1 MKKNTNHQEIN
12 DMNSSFELLLVK
24 DQGNFWEVI
33 GITYSNAMLVEP
45 NCATLR
51 ATLFAI
57 EDCKKALS
65 EGKKITVSKKTEF
78 SEVQPKDLV
87 IETLDELSRY
97 KQMAI
102 NEVAARMHQALFA
115 VNVIDLMDYLN
126 NYIALLNAGYYITD
140 ANREDKYFEVIE
152 ASQEC
157 EEPEALK
164 DDATFEQEQEY
175 IEKKQKYDNAQF
187 NLNTLEK
194 YLNSYDKLAN
204 IKHISDF
211 LTETRK
217 KIEDANSIEEI
228 NDIVQI
234 YKSNLVNYKMLK

>member
-1 MKKNTNHQEIN
+1 MDH
-12 DMNSSFELLLVK
+12 DFELLLVK
-24 DQGNFWEVI
+24 DNGNFWEVI

-45 NCATLR
+45 DCATLR

-87 IETLDELSRY
+87 IEVVDELSRH

-126 NYIALLNAGYYITD
+126 NYVTLLNAGYYITD

-228 NDIVQI
+228 NDIMQV
-234 YKSNLVNYKMLK
+234 YSSNLANYKMVK

>member
-1 MKKNTNHQEIN
+1 MDH
-12 DMNSSFELLLVK
+12 DFELLLVK
-24 DQGNFWEVI
+24 DNGNFWEVI

-45 NCATLR
+45 DCATLR

-87 IETLDELSRY
+87 IEVVDELSRH

-126 NYIALLNAGYYITD
+126 NYVVLLNAGYYITD

-228 NDIVQI
+228 NDIMQI
-234 YKSNLVNYKMLK
+234 YNSNLVNYKMLK

>member
-1 MKKNTNHQEIN
+1 MDHN
-12 DMNSSFELLLVK
+12 FELLLAK
-24 DQGNFWEVI
+24 DQGNYFEVI

-45 NCATLR
+45 DCSTLR

-57 EDCKKALS
+57 EDCKKALA

-87 IETLDELSRY
+87 IETLDELSRH

-126 NYIALLNAGYYITD
+126 NYVTLLNAGYYITD

-204 IKHISDF
+204 IKHITDF

-217 KIEDANSIEEI
+217 KIEEASTIEDVQQII
-228 NDIVQI
+228 NV
-234 YKSNLVNYKMLK
+234 YKTNLSNYKMVK

>member
-1 MKKNTNHQEIN
+1 MDHN
-12 DMNSSFELLLVK
+12 FELLLAK
-24 DQGNFWEVI
+24 DQGNYFEVI

-45 NCATLR
+45 DCSTLR

-57 EDCKKALS
+57 EECKKALA
-65 EGKKITVSKKTEF
+65 EGKKITISKIQEY

-87 IETLDELSRY
+87 IEAVDELSRH

-102 NEVAARMHQALFA
+102 NEVAERMHQALFA

-126 NYIALLNAGYYITD
+126 NYVALLNAGYYITD

-157 EEPEALK
+157 EEPAALK
-164 DDATFEQEQEY
+164 EDATFEQEQEY
-175 IEKKQKYDNAQF
+175 IEKKQKYDNAQS

-194 YLNSYDKLAN
+194 YLNSYDKLSILKN
-204 IKHISDF
+204 NTSF
-211 LTETRK
+211 LVDTRTK
-217 KIEDANSIEEI
+217 LEGAQTIEEV
-228 NDIVQI
+228 NDIMKV
-234 YKSNLVNYKMLK
+234 YKSNLANYKMVK

>member
-1 MKKNTNHQEIN
+1 MDHN
-12 DMNSSFELLLVK
+12 FELLLAK
-24 DQGNFWEVI
+24 DQGNYFEVI

-45 NCATLR
+45 GCSTLR

-57 EDCKKALS
+57 EECKKALA
-65 EGKKITVSKKTEF
+65 EGKKITISKIQEY

-87 IETLDELSRY
+87 IEAVDELSRH

-126 NYIALLNAGYYITD
+126 NYVALLNAGYYITD

-157 EEPEALK
+157 EEPAALK
-164 DDATFEQEQEY
+164 EDATFEQEQEY
-175 IEKKQKYDNAQF
+175 IEKKQKYDNAQS

-194 YLNSYDKLAN
+194 YLNSYDKLSILKN
-204 IKHISDF
+204 NTSF
-211 LTETRK
+211 LVDTRTK
-217 KIEDANSIEEI
+217 LEGAQTIEEV
-228 NDIVQI
+228 NDIMKV
-234 YKSNLVNYKMLK
+234 YKSNLANYKMVK

>member
-1 MKKNTNHQEIN
+1 MDH
-12 DMNSSFELLLVK
+12 DFELLLVK
-24 DQGNFWEVI
+24 DNGNFWEVI

-45 NCATLR
+45 DCATLR

-87 IETLDELSRY
+87 IEAVDELSRH

-126 NYIALLNAGYYITD
+126 NYVVLLNAGYYITD

-175 IEKKQKYDNAQF
+175 IEKKQKYDNAQA
-187 NLNTLEK
+187 NLSALEK
-194 YLNSYDKLAN
+194 YLNSYDKLASLK
-204 IKHISDF
+204 IITTF
-211 LTETRK
+211 LTDTRK
-217 KIEDANSIEEI
+217 KLEDASSIEEVD
-228 NDIVQI
+228 DIMKV
-234 YKSNLVNYKMLK
+234 YKSNLVNYKMVK

>member
-1 MKKNTNHQEIN
+1 
-12 DMNSSFELLLVK
+12 MNNGFELLLAK
-24 DQGNFWEVI
+24 DNGNFWEVI

-45 NCATLR
+45 DCSTLR

-87 IETLDELSRY
+87 IETLDELSRH

-126 NYIALLNAGYYITD
+126 NYVALLNAGYYITD

-194 YLNSYDKLAN
+194 YLNSYDKLTQL
-204 IKHISDF
+204 KHITDF

-217 KIEDANSIEEI
+217 KIEEASTIEDVQQII
-228 NDIVQI
+228 NV
-234 YKSNLVNYKMLK
+234 YKTNLSNYKMVK

>member
-1 MKKNTNHQEIN
+1 MDH
-12 DMNSSFELLLVK
+12 DFELLLVK
-24 DQGNFWEVI
+24 DNGNFWEVI

-45 NCATLR
+45 DCTTLR

-87 IETLDELSRY
+87 IEVVDELSRH

-126 NYIALLNAGYYITD
+126 NYVVLLNAGYYITD

-194 YLNSYDKLAN
+194 YLNSYDKLTQL
-204 IKHISDF
+204 KHITDF

-217 KIEDANSIEEI
+217 KIEEASTIEDVQQII
-228 NDIVQI
+228 NV
-234 YKSNLVNYKMLK
+234 YKTNLSNYKMVK

>member
-1 MKKNTNHQEIN
+1 MDH
-12 DMNSSFELLLVK
+12 DFELLLVK

-45 NCATLR
+45 DCATLR

-87 IETLDELSRY
+87 IEIVDELSRH

-204 IKHISDF
+204 IKHITDF

-217 KIEDANSIEEI
+217 KIEEASTIEDVQQII
-228 NDIVQI
+228 NV
-234 YKSNLVNYKMLK
+234 YKTNLSNYKMVK

>member
-1 MKKNTNHQEIN
+1 MDH
-12 DMNSSFELLLVK
+12 DFELLLVK
-24 DQGNFWEVI
+24 DNGNFWEVI

-45 NCATLR
+45 DCTTLR

-87 IETLDELSRY
+87 IEAVDELSRH

-126 NYIALLNAGYYITD
+126 NYVTLLNAGYYITD

-204 IKHISDF
+204 IKHITDF

-217 KIEDANSIEEI
+217 KIEEASTIEDVQQII
-228 NDIVQI
+228 NV
-234 YKSNLVNYKMLK
+234 YKTNLSNYKMVK

>member
-1 MKKNTNHQEIN
+1 MDH
-12 DMNSSFELLLVK
+12 DFELLLVK
-24 DQGNFWEVI
+24 DNGNFWEVI

-45 NCATLR
+45 DCATLR

-87 IETLDELSRY
+87 IEVVDELQRH

-126 NYIALLNAGYYITD
+126 NYVVLLNAGYYITD

-204 IKHISDF
+204 IKHITDF

-217 KIEDANSIEEI
+217 KIEEASTIEDVQQII
-228 NDIVQI
+228 NV
-234 YKSNLVNYKMLK
+234 YKTNLSNYKMVK

>member
-1 MKKNTNHQEIN
+1 
-12 DMNSSFELLLVK
+12 
-24 DQGNFWEVI
+24 
-33 GITYSNAMLVEP
+33 
-45 NCATLR
+45 
-51 ATLFAI
+51 
-57 EDCKKALS
+57 
-65 EGKKITVSKKTEF
+65 
-78 SEVQPKDLV
+78 
-87 IETLDELSRY
+87 
-97 KQMAI
+97 
-102 NEVAARMHQALFA
+102 
-115 VNVIDLMDYLN
+115 MDYLN
-126 NYIALLNAGYYITD
+126 NYVTLLNAGYYITD

-217 KIEDANSIEEI
+217 KIEDANSIEEV
-228 NDIVQI
+228 NDIMQI
-234 YKSNLVNYKMLK
+234 YKSNLVNYKILK

>member
-1 MKKNTNHQEIN
+1 MDH
-12 DMNSSFELLLVK
+12 DFELLLVK
-24 DQGNFWEVI
+24 DNGNFWEVI

-45 NCATLR
+45 DCATLR

-87 IETLDELSRY
+87 IEAVDELSRH

-126 NYIALLNAGYYITD
+126 NYVTLLNAGYYITD

-194 YLNSYDKLAN
+194 YLNSYDKLTQL
-204 IKHISDF
+204 KHITDF

-217 KIEDANSIEEI
+217 KIEEASTIEDVQQII
-228 NDIVQI
+228 NV
-234 YKSNLVNYKMLK
+234 YKTNLSNYKMVK

>member
-1 MKKNTNHQEIN
+1 MDH
-12 DMNSSFELLLVK
+12 DFELLLVK
-24 DQGNFWEVI
+24 DNGNFWEVI

-45 NCATLR
+45 DCTTLR

-87 IETLDELSRY
+87 IEAVDELSRH

-126 NYIALLNAGYYITD
+126 NYVTLLNAGYYITD

-194 YLNSYDKLAN
+194 YLNSYDKLTQL
-204 IKHISDF
+204 KHITDF

-217 KIEDANSIEEI
+217 KIEEASTIEDVQQII
-228 NDIVQI
+228 NV
-234 YKSNLVNYKMLK
+234 YKTNLSNYKMVK

>member
-1 MKKNTNHQEIN
+1 MDH
-12 DMNSSFELLLVK
+12 DFELLLVK
-24 DQGNFWEVI
+24 DNGNFWEVI

-45 NCATLR
+45 DCATLR

-87 IETLDELSRY
+87 IETLDELSRH

-126 NYIALLNAGYYITD
+126 NYVTLLNAGYYITD

-194 YLNSYDKLAN
+194 YLNSYDKLTQL
-204 IKHISDF
+204 KHITDF

-217 KIEDANSIEEI
+217 KIEEASTIEDVQQII
-228 NDIVQI
+228 NV
-234 YKSNLVNYKMLK
+234 YKTNLSNYKMVK

>member
-1 MKKNTNHQEIN
+1 MDH
-12 DMNSSFELLLVK
+12 DFELLLVK
-24 DQGNFWEVI
+24 DNGNFWEVI

-45 NCATLR
+45 DCATLR

-87 IETLDELSRY
+87 IEAVDELSRH

-126 NYIALLNAGYYITD
+126 NYVTLLNAGYYITD

-204 IKHISDF
+204 IKHFSDF
-211 LTETRK
+211 LTDTRK
-217 KIEDANSIEEI
+217 KIEAAHSIEEI
-228 NDIVQI
+228 SDIMQV
-234 YKSNLVNYKMLK
+234 YKSNIANYKMLK

>member
-1 MKKNTNHQEIN
+1 MDH
-12 DMNSSFELLLVK
+12 DFELLLVK
-24 DQGNFWEVI
+24 DNGNFWEVI

-45 NCATLR
+45 DCATLR

-87 IETLDELSRY
+87 IEVVDELSRH

-126 NYIALLNAGYYITD
+126 NYVTLLNAGYYITD

-211 LTETRK
+211 LTDTRK
-217 KIEDANSIEEI
+217 KIEAAHSIEEV
-228 NDIVQI
+228 NDIMQI

>member
-1 MKKNTNHQEIN
+1 MDHN
-12 DMNSSFELLLVK
+12 FELLLAK
-24 DQGNFWEVI
+24 DQGNYFEVI

-45 NCATLR
+45 DCSTLR

-57 EDCKKALS
+57 EECKKALA
-65 EGKKITVSKKTEF
+65 EGKKITISKIQEY

-87 IETLDELSRY
+87 IEAVDELSRH

-126 NYIALLNAGYYITD
+126 NYVALLNAGYYITD

-157 EEPEALK
+157 EEPAALK
-164 DDATFEQEQEY
+164 EDATFEQEQEY
-175 IEKKQKYDNAQF
+175 IEKKQKYDNAQS

-194 YLNSYDKLAN
+194 YLNSYDKLSILKN
-204 IKHISDF
+204 NTSF
-211 LTETRK
+211 LVDTRTK
-217 KIEDANSIEEI
+217 LEGAQTIEEV
-228 NDIVQI
+228 NDIMKV
-234 YKSNLVNYKMLK
+234 YKSNLANYKMVK

>member
-1 MKKNTNHQEIN
+1 MDH
-12 DMNSSFELLLVK
+12 DFELLLVK

-45 NCATLR
+45 DCATLR

-87 IETLDELSRY
+87 IEAVDELSRH
-97 KQMAI
+97 KLMAI

-126 NYIALLNAGYYITD
+126 NYVALLNAGYYITD

-211 LTETRK
+211 LTDTRK
-217 KIEDANSIEEI
+217 KIEAAHSIEEI
-228 NDIVQI
+228 SDIMQV
-234 YKSNLVNYKMLK
+234 YKSNIANYKMLK

>member
-1 MKKNTNHQEIN
+1 MDHN
-12 DMNSSFELLLVK
+12 FELLLAK
-24 DQGNFWEVI
+24 DQGNYFEVI

-45 NCATLR
+45 DCSTLR

-57 EDCKKALS
+57 EECKKALA
-65 EGKKITVSKKTEF
+65 EGKKITISKIQEY

-87 IETLDELSRY
+87 IEAVDELSRH

-126 NYIALLNAGYYITD
+126 NYVTLLNAGYYITD

-211 LTETRK
+211 LTDTRK
-217 KIEDANSIEEI
+217 KIEAAHSIEEI
-228 NDIVQI
+228 SDIMQV
-234 YKSNLVNYKMLK
+234 YKSNIANYKMLK

>member
-1 MKKNTNHQEIN
+1 MDHN
-12 DMNSSFELLLVK
+12 FELLLAK
-24 DQGNFWEVI
+24 DQGNYFEVI

-45 NCATLR
+45 DCSTLR

-57 EDCKKALS
+57 EECKKALA
-65 EGKKITVSKKTEF
+65 EGKKITISKIQEY

-87 IETLDELSRY
+87 IEAVDELSRH

-102 NEVAARMHQALFA
+102 NEVAARMHQALCA

-126 NYIALLNAGYYITD
+126 NYVALLNAGYYITD

-157 EEPEALK
+157 EEPAALK
-164 DDATFEQEQEY
+164 EDATFEQEQEY

-211 LTETRK
+211 LTDTRK
-217 KIEDANSIEEI
+217 KIEAAHSIEEI
-228 NDIVQI
+228 SDIMQV
-234 YKSNLVNYKMLK
+234 YKSNIANYKMLK